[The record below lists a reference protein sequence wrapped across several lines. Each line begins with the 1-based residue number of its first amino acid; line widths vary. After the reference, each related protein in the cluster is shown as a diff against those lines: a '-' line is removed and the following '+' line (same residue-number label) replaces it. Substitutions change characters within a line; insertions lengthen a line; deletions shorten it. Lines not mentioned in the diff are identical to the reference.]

1 MYIILLGV
9 GWESNTEL
17 TCFEISLEIVL
28 IYFFPRIPYKAL
40 QTPQSGEGI
49 SGRHIFLGF
58 GAPTWWYH
66 YFQLWGKFL
75 CSFNTPAVMSFQPP
89 ILLSSFKFVSGNA
102 EHPSDRFINTTCE
115 VLPDDPK
122 KAVTLSKLPQLKD
135 GFFIVGGFDNFGVAE
150 GTIGQ
155 EVGKIKQ
162 FRLNIHSTGENWAI
176 LSEINLKKV
185 TWWI

>member
-1 MYIILLGV
+1 
-9 GWESNTEL
+9 
-17 TCFEISLEIVL
+17 
-28 IYFFPRIPYKAL
+28 
-40 QTPQSGEGI
+40 
-49 SGRHIFLGF
+49 
-58 GAPTWWYH
+58 
-66 YFQLWGKFL
+66 
-75 CSFNTPAVMSFQPP
+75 MSFQPP
-89 ILLSSFKFVSGNA
+89 ILLSSFKFVSDNA

-122 KAVTLSKLPQLKD
+122 KAATLSKLPQLKD

-155 EVGKIKQ
+155 DVGKIKQ

-185 TWWI
+185 T

>member
-1 MYIILLGV
+1 MRAYQGDTFFWGLAPQPGDTITF
-9 GWESNTEL
+9 N
-17 TCFEISLEIVL
+17 FEVSRSPDIRLCCGIVL
-28 IYFFPRIPYKAL
+28 TRYFIL
-40 QTPQSGEGI
+40 
-49 SGRHIFLGF
+49 
-58 GAPTWWYH
+58 
-66 YFQLWGKFL
+66 
-75 CSFNTPAVMSFQPP
+75 FQPP
-89 ILLSSFKFVSGNA
+89 ILLSTFKFVSGNA

-115 VLPDDPK
+115 VLLDDPK

-155 EVGKIKQ
+155 DVGKIKQ

-185 TWWI
+185 T